1 MTPPV
6 FDLVGGQVVLGGRR
20 VLDDVS
26 FRVQPGEFV
35 AVLGANGSGKTTLIR
50 ALVGLVPLSAGRL
63 ELFGTPLAHFRAW
76 PRLGHLSRAGGSVV
90 LVAHELGPLAALI
103 RRAVVLS
110 HGLVV
115 SDGPP
120 PQPEGHHADPTHV
133 HDHPHE
139 GPEAVL
145 RAGFGL

>member
-35 AVLGANGSGKTTLIR
+35 AVLGANGSGKTTLVR

-76 PRLGHLSRAGGSVV
+76 PRLGYVPQRLAVGGGVPATV
-90 LVAHELGPLAALI
+90 RE
-103 RRAVVLS
+103 VVLS
-110 HGLVV
+110 GRTGRLRRGQRTGKA
-115 SDGPP
+115 D
-120 PQPEGHHADPTHV
+120 HAAVDHALADVGCPT
-133 HDHPHE
+133 
-139 GPEAVL
+139 G
-145 RAGFGL
+145 RATP